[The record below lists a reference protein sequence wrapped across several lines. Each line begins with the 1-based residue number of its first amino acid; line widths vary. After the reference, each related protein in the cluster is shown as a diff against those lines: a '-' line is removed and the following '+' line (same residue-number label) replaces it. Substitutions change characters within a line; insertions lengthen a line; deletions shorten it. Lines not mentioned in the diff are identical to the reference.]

1 LVEKGE
7 ERMLVTKI
15 DEGTVID
22 HIPDWKADTVLK
34 VLRLEK
40 LALMQ
45 ADISVAILQNVS
57 SKKLGRKDIVK
68 IDKWHVDEKDADI
81 AYLVFPSITV
91 NYIDEGKVAKY
102 EPKIPDIIEGRIR
115 CPELLCISNADREP
129 VVTKFATLKRDRLL
143 QCHYCDAI
151 LGFDSVPEH
160 VRT

>member
-1 LVEKGE
+1 
-7 ERMLVTKI
+7 MLVTKI

-45 ADISVAILQNVS
+45 ADISVAILQNVA

-91 NYIDEGKVAKY
+91 NYIDEGKVVKY

-115 CPELLCISNADREP
+115 CPELLCIPNADREP
-129 VVTKFATLKRDRLL
+129 VM
-143 QCHYCDAI
+143 
-151 LGFDSVPEH
+151 
-160 VRT
+160 